1 MSYSDQQR
9 AVVEALG
16 LSPEELRG
24 LAAALESG
32 QRVVSVREVAA
43 THLATLPRHHRYAKS
58 LNRVILWAGD
68 DNAAAVRAADV
79 TGWALRGGAPKH
91 EPTLRPAMV
100 SVRKKQWYWP
110 PVPPSLAQST
120 AASFATTRL
129 VKLRSRTVRR
139 RVEARSA
146 PTNSSKPTSPFSL
159 THVIP
164 NSTTSSSGSSE
175 RRAAEGTEP
184 SD

>member
-43 THLATLPRHHRYAKS
+43 TQLATLPRHHRYAKS

-68 DNAAAVRAADV
+68 NNAAAVRAADV
-79 TGWALRGGAPKH
+79 TNWALRRGYRS
-91 EPTLRPAMV
+91 TNRP
-100 SVRKKQWYWP
+100 
-110 PVPPSLAQST
+110 
-120 AASFATTRL
+120 
-129 VKLRSRTVRR
+129 
-139 RVEARSA
+139 
-146 PTNSSKPTSPFSL
+146 
-159 THVIP
+159 
-164 NSTTSSSGSSE
+164 
-175 RRAAEGTEP
+175 
-184 SD
+184 